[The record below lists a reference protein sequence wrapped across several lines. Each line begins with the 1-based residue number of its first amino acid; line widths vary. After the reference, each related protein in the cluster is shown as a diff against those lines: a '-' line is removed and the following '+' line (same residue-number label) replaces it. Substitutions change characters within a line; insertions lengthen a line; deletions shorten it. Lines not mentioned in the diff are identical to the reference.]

1 MTKMWEEIFEQP
13 DVLGRCLKNNN
24 ELLGTI
30 VNDIKSRNIDQVVIA
45 ARGTSDHAA
54 IYGKY
59 IIEYTLGI
67 PVALAAPS
75 ILTIYNKKLNLK
87 NALVIGISQSGK
99 AEDVLA
105 VVENAREQD
114 ALSVSITNFEDSP
127 LAEAAKYHL
136 FTNAGLEKS
145 VAATKTFTSQMML
158 IALLV
163 AKWSG
168 DESMVSELLKVPEN
182 LKSVLALDDT
192 IIEKVQR
199 YRYMEDGFVL
209 SRGINYPIA
218 LEGALKIQETTYV
231 KAKGYAISDFH
242 HGPFAMT
249 EQNTPVI
256 VFAPEGPSLPDAR
269 EMIEKLKG
277 VGAEIII
284 VTNVDDL
291 SDDGALIFNIP
302 KTSNDMVTPF
312 YNVVWAQMFACQLAL
327 AKGQNPDQPRGLNK
341 VTITR

>member
-1 MTKMWEEIFEQP
+1 MIKMWEEIFEQP
-13 DVLGRCLKNNN
+13 DVLKRCLENNDK
-24 ELLGTI
+24 LLESI
-30 VNDIKSRNIDQVVIA
+30 VEDIKGRDIDLVFIA

-75 ILTIYNKKLNLK
+75 ILTIYKKKLNLK
-87 NALVIGISQSGK
+87 NSQVIGISQSGE
-99 AEDVLA
+99 AEDVLE
-105 VVENAREQD
+105 VIGNASEQN

-127 LAEAAKYHL
+127 LAKAAKYHL
-136 FTNAGLEKS
+136 HTNAGLEKS
-145 VAATKTFTSQMML
+145 VAATKTFTAQIML

-168 DESMVSELLKVPEN
+168 NEEMLSELKLVPEN
-182 LKSVLALDDT
+182 LKRVLALDKT

-249 EQNTPVI
+249 EENTPFV

-269 EMIEKLKG
+269 EMIEKLKS